1 MGLEPLEFSECLTD
15 SPFFR
20 DKLHIHEKEL
30 DRTSKAIKQLINECK
45 ELVSAAAQLSKA
57 QRTFA
62 KTLTNFQFECI
73 ENQKTDDEVII
84 EKSFSEFGKMLSSV
98 EDARDRMLQ
107 RANKAVIEPLE
118 KFRKEQ
124 IGEAKEGKRKFE
136 KQTSKFYQ
144 SQERYL
150 NVKQNKASETQLQ
163 ESDAALH
170 MERRHFFQESMKYV
184 LLLQEVQERKKFEFV
199 EILLQFMLGWGT
211 FYHEGYEV
219 SEDYTPF
226 MSDLSHQLQKC
237 RGNFDV
243 LQEEA
248 VTLMNKMSEKP
259 QDNAATLA
267 RTVTREG
274 YLFVLEKKALGTTWA
289 KYYCQYKKDSK
300 SFAMIAYSQV
310 AGKGASAL
318 TKENYAVTSCVRRQ
332 TDSIDKRFCF
342 DISVQERPQPFTVQA
357 TCEDDRRLWL
367 DVMDGKEPI
376 YTEPVG
382 GARLDSLLDDIG
394 FCCIKKCITA
404 IEAKGLEEEGLYRVV
419 GVNSKVSKL
428 TNMLLDRRKA
438 NRVDFD
444 EVDSEWEMK
453 TITSALKNY
462 FRSLP
467 EPLMTFKLH
476 QKLIHAA
483 KQESKTLRINDI
495 HELIH
500 QLPEPNFEMLD
511 VLIAHLKKVSESSAK
526 NLMTVGNLGV
536 CFGPTLMRPEEET
549 VAAIMD
555 IKFCN
560 LIVEIL
566 IENYTKIFKTAP
578 EFADVANSRVL
589 NSKPPVTSASQV
601 RPQRGSAPPPPPPG
615 SQVNLSGAMS
625 VSGSTVVDSSSS
637 QDSASPYPNNS
648 MALSALI
655 NSVNSSSSV
664 YQSPLP
670 PDAGGTAY
678 NQTRA
683 KLRPT
688 TTIGS
693 MGQFLPDHPSS
704 ASSSSESINF
714 RCSNSSMSTS
724 HSGADILGPV
734 RTRRGGSQASSWTAG
749 DMAPIEPRRKVRT
762 LYSCTAENEAE
773 LSFEPNQIIT
783 NVHPSKEPGWFEGTL
798 NGKMGLI
805 PHNYVEF
812 LD

>member
-30 DRTSKAIKQLINECK
+30 ERTSKAIKQLINECK

-84 EKSFSEFGKMLSSV
+84 EKSFAEFGKMLSSV
-98 EDARDRMLQ
+98 EDARERMLL
-107 RANKAVIEPLE
+107 RANKAVIELLE

-150 NVKQNKASETQLQ
+150 NLRQNKASELQLQ

-219 SEDYTPF
+219 AEDFNPF
-226 MSDLSHQLQKC
+226 MSGLSHQLQKC
-237 RGNFDV
+237 RCNFDV

-248 VTLMNKMSEKP
+248 KTLMNKMLEKP
-259 QDNAATLA
+259 QDSATTLA
-267 RTVTREG
+267 RTVTKEG
-274 YLFVLEKKALGTTWA
+274 YLFVMEKKALGTTWA
-289 KYYCQYKKDSK
+289 KYYSQYQKDNK
-300 SFAMIAYSQV
+300 SLMMIAYSQV
-310 AGKGASAL
+310 TGKGVSGL
-318 TKENYAVTSCVRRQ
+318 TKENYVVTSCVRRQ

-342 DISVQERPQPFTVQA
+342 DISVQDRPQPFTVQA
-357 TCEDDRRLWL
+357 MSEDDRRLWL

-376 YTEPVG
+376 YQEPVG

-428 TNMLLDRRKA
+428 TNMLLDRRKT

-444 EVDSEWEMK
+444 EADSEWEMK

-511 VLIAHLKKVSESSAK
+511 VLIAHLKKVSASSAK

-566 IENYTKIFKTAP
+566 IENYDKIFKTAP

-589 NSKPPVTSASQV
+589 NSKPPVASLSSSQV
-601 RPQRGSAPPPPPPG
+601 RPQRGSAPPPPAG
-615 SQVNLSGAMS
+615 SQMNSS
-625 VSGSTVVDSSSS
+625 VSGSTVVDSLSS
-637 QDSASPYPNNS
+637 QDPNNS
-648 MALSALI
+648 LTSSALV
-655 NSVNSSSSV
+655 NSNNSSSSI
-664 YQSPLP
+664 YQG
-670 PDAGGTAY
+670 PDVGSTAY
-678 NQTRA
+678 SQTRA
-683 KLRPT
+683 KLRPAT
-688 TTIGS
+688 AFAS
-693 MGQFLPDHPSS
+693 SGQFLPDHASS

-724 HSGADILGPV
+724 HSGADILGPA

-749 DMAPIEPRRKVRT
+749 DMPPIETRRKVRT
-762 LYSCTAENEAE
+762 LYSCTAENEQE
-773 LSFEPNQIIT
+773 LSFEPNQVIT
-783 NVHPSKEPGWFEGTL
+783 NVHQSKEPGWYEGTL
-798 NGKMGLI
+798 NGRIGLI